1 MLTPE
6 QKAVVDAINS
16 EHRAFWMKDVATFER
31 HHLRSPELLRW
42 GYWQAGGMMMRRG
55 WDEIGPRSLD
65 HMRRLPHPVPEFA
78 EAPLHN
84 LILHVRDDMA
94 WASYE
99 RVNPRVH
106 LPPSLG
112 PNGPTHNIRI
122 LEKHDGRWLIAATVL
137 LDAHLGDEVAVRVAE
152 DGTVVWASS
161 LADEQ
166 LKFDEHFA
174 ISLGRLRTRHR
185 RHQSK
190 LSSIVSWVASLDRHL
205 MPSRAAMP
213 LFLERDSGT
222 IRTIWIIA
230 DMACALVVLDDVR
243 SVTERIAMAVQA
255 FGLSP
260 SQTRLAISLLEGQ
273 TLANYAVANGV
284 TPNTARTHLKRMFD
298 KVGVS
303 NQVGLVRALVSLS
316 PPR

>member
-1 MLTPE
+1 
-6 QKAVVDAINS
+6 
-16 EHRAFWMKDVATFER
+16 
-31 HHLRSPELLRW
+31 
-42 GYWQAGGMMMRRG
+42 
-55 WDEIGPRSLD
+55 
-65 HMRRLPHPVPEFA
+65 
-78 EAPLHN
+78 
-84 LILHVRDDMA
+84 
-94 WASYE
+94 
-99 RVNPRVH
+99 
-106 LPPSLG
+106 
-112 PNGPTHNIRI
+112 
-122 LEKHDGRWLIAATVL
+122 
-137 LDAHLGDEVAVRVAE
+137 
-152 DGTVVWASS
+152 
-161 LADEQ
+161 
-166 LKFDEHFA
+166 
-174 ISLGRLRTRHR
+174 
-185 RHQSK
+185 
-190 LSSIVSWVASLDRHL
+190 
-205 MPSRAAMP
+205 MP